1 MGSVATIIYCDD
13 VPMNSKEGD
22 KCFRNNFSP
31 AVVLMVILVINLNA
45 ILPSMIF
52 VTVRMDL
59 ITYGNTKL
67 RIFS

>member
-13 VPMNSKEGD
+13 VRMNSKEGD

-31 AVVLMVILVINLNA
+31 AIVLMVILVINLNE
-45 ILPSMIF
+45 ILGFF

-59 ITYGNTKL
+59 I
-67 RIFS
+67 R